1 MPSTFRKRSP
11 SKGVQ
16 FWSSHIQA
24 WKQSNLSKAE
34 YSRQHDL
41 PIHALR
47 YWFKKL
53 ESKNGQQSN
62 NAVVPLPF
70 HLQDLASRPS
80 SPMTLKVGQSY
91 QVEINGDFSSTVL
104 QKLIKTLEG
113 LS

>member
-1 MPSTFRKRSP
+1 MPSKFRKRSS
-11 SKGVQ
+11 SKGTE
-16 FWSSHIQA
+16 FWSGHIQA
-24 WKQSNLSKAE
+24 WRQSKLSKAE

-70 HLQDLASRPS
+70 HLQDLSSRSS

-91 QVEINGDFSSTVL
+91 QVEINGDFSSSVL
-104 QKLIKTLEG
+104 QKLIKTLEDM
-113 LS
+113 S

>member
-1 MPSTFRKRSP
+1 MPSKFRKRSS
-11 SKGVQ
+11 SKGTE
-16 FWSSHIQA
+16 FWSGHIQA

-70 HLQDLASRPS
+70 HLQDLPSRTS
-80 SPMTLKVGQSY
+80 NLTLTIGQNY
-91 QVEINGDFSSTVL
+91 QVEITGDFSSSIL
-104 QKLIKTLEG
+104 QKLVKTLEDM
-113 LS
+113 S